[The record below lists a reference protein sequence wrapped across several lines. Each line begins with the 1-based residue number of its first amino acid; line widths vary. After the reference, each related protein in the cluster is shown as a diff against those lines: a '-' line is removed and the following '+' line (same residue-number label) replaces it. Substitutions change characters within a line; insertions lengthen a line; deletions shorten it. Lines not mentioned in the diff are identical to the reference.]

1 MRASFI
7 FKLIIVIL
15 AIIFIVIF
23 AIMQGVCSSKTPTNG
38 SDYIYCNAAA
48 STAAVFEWLLG
59 AIFCFYVLSFVA
71 DLYPAKYSSRHH
83 IPHKA
88 SPMFKGPGRAKA
100 AQTELANMQPAAPPP
115 AAAFTHGSAS
125 PGYPSNVSA
134 VDAADVVQPMAPGNA
149 RAGHGHGTTM
159 V

>member
-15 AIIFIVIF
+15 AIVFIIIF
-23 AIMQGVCSSKTPTNG
+23 AAMQGECSKLTPSGG
-38 SDYIYCNAAA
+38 SDYVYCNAEA

-59 AIFCFYVLSFVA
+59 AVFCFYVLSFVL
-71 DLYPAKYSSRHH
+71 DLYPAKYTSRHH
-83 IPHKA
+83 IPTTSHSA
-88 SPMFKGPGRAKA
+88 AKSLEMNKNA
-100 AQTELANMQPAAPPP
+100 AIYAPSTAVPP

-134 VDAADVVQPMAPGNA
+134 IGAADVVEPMAPRDA
-149 RAGHGHGTTM
+149 RGGYDATT
-159 V
+159 VV